1 MEESKVLSAYEKVQI
16 VRDNNR
22 PKIDDYINALFHD
35 FVELKGDR
43 LGGEDAGILGGIGMF
58 HDTPVTII
66 GHKKGKGIEEN
77 VKCNFGMPQPEGY
90 RKAVRLMKQAEKF
103 KRPIITFVDTPGAYP
118 GIKAEENG
126 QSIAIAE
133 AIAKMSSLKTP
144 VIVIITG
151 EGNSGGALAIGVGN
165 SVVMLENAVYSILS
179 PEGFASILWKDAS
192 RSAEACEMIKMTA
205 EELKEFGIIDK
216 IIPEPKGG
224 IQMNP
229 AKGFGIIDRFLV
241 KELKRY
247 AGMSGDAL
255 AKHRYQ
261 KFRKID
267 SEHGMIKK

>member
-1 MEESKVLSAYEKVQI
+1 
-16 VRDNNR
+16 
-22 PKIDDYINALFHD
+22 
-35 FVELKGDR
+35 
-43 LGGEDAGILGGIGMF
+43 
-58 HDTPVTII
+58 
-66 GHKKGKGIEEN
+66 
-77 VKCNFGMPQPEGY
+77 
-90 RKAVRLMKQAEKF
+90 
-103 KRPIITFVDTPGAYP
+103 
-118 GIKAEENG
+118 
-126 QSIAIAE
+126 
-133 AIAKMSSLKTP
+133 MSSLKTP

-205 EELKEFGIIDK
+205 QELKEFGIIDR

-229 AKGFGIIDRFLV
+229 TKGFGIIDRFLV
-241 KELKRY
+241 KELKKY

-255 AKHRYQ
+255 AKHRYK